1 MGGVAVPVVVTG
13 SSGFVGSHLVEA
25 LLGRGERV
33 IGIDRVPAAAS
44 HGFEPVVAEIVHD
57 DRVTDALR
65 TADAVFHLAG
75 CPGVRDTALDVTR
88 RRWHDNVLATET
100 VLAAVPPRTTLV
112 VTSSSS
118 VYGGAAGPGARG
130 CRETDPV
137 RPRGGYAHSKAAVEA
152 RCAHRLSSGGA
163 IGVARP
169 FTVAGERQRPD
180 MALATWLAAA
190 SAGRPIRLLGSP
202 ARTRDVTDVR
212 DVVRALIAMADRG
225 VTGPLNVGTG
235 VGHRLD
241 ELVAAVLTVTG
252 APASLV
258 VVPASPEEVRH
269 TRADTALMA
278 RRLGF
283 VPSTDLLDVVARQAA
298 AARVPALVGAVP

>member
-1 MGGVAVPVVVTG
+1 MPVVVTG
-13 SSGFVGSHLVEA
+13 SSGFIGTHLVEA
-25 LLGRGERV
+25 LLARGTRV
-33 IGIDRVPAAAS
+33 IGIDRLPAAGRR
-44 HGFEPVVAEIVHD
+44 GFEPLVAEIVD
-57 DRVTDALR
+57 DERVTDALR

-75 CPGVRDTALDVTR
+75 CPGVRDTTADVAR
-88 RRWHDNVLATET
+88 RRWHDNVLATEA
-100 VLAAVPPRTTLV
+100 VLAATPLTTPLV

-118 VYGGAAGPGARG
+118 VYGGAPGPAGRG
-130 CRETDPV
+130 CREADPL

-152 RCAHRLSSGGA
+152 RCQERLARGGA
-163 IGVARP
+163 VAIGRP
-169 FTVAGERQRPD
+169 FTVAGEGQRAD

-190 SAGRPIRLLGSP
+190 TAGRAIRLLGSP

-212 DVVRALIAMADRG
+212 DVVRALVAMADRG

-252 APASLV
+252 APAGLV
-258 VVPASPEEVRH
+258 IAPASHDEVQH
-269 TRADTALMA
+269 TLADTTLIQ

-283 VPSTDLLDVVARQAA
+283 VPRTDLLDVVARQAA
-298 AARVPALVGAVP
+298 AAGASRVETLAGAVP